1 MLVKLAIAVALIAVA
16 VIIGVIYVVSENKSE
31 LEHLNYVR
39 KRNRLRTS
47 YFDSLRN

>member
-16 VIIGVIYVVSENKSE
+16 VIIGVVYIASENKEE